1 MPNKHACQK
10 QLQRIKNNNSN
21 VKTEHTQSYSKAQA
35 QQRNLFKRTKALTK
49 INTFV

>member
-1 MPNKHACQK
+1 MLK
-10 QLQRIKNNNSN
+10 QNTLKAI
-21 VKTEHTQSYSKAQA
+21 KAQA